1 VDCPHCPRS
10 SYGVAADAYF
20 CLKRRAGLLHGVP
33 GQRSPDL
40 LDLSPPH
47 DGELT
52 PEERMFIGLGVSS
65 VEDSDGWSP
74 ITAAFRSHERQS
86 TVDATRLAGLRALID
101 IGGDELEL

>member
-1 VDCPHCPRS
+1 VDCPLCPRS

-33 GQRSPDL
+33 GKRSPDL

-52 PEERMFIGLGVSS
+52 PEERMFIGLGVPS
-65 VEDSDGWSP
+65 VAGPDGWLP
-74 ITAAFRSHERQS
+74 ITAAFRSHERQA
-86 TVDATRLAGLRALID
+86 TLDAARLAGIRALID
-101 IGGDELEL
+101 VGSEELDL